1 MLDYEDKI
9 AALEQAMNEGS
20 TIEID
25 YEKYDGEQSHRSISN
40 IQYSDEYGDDY
51 ISAFCHLRG
60 EDRTFKIDRILKI
73 NGVSYSNDYID
84 IQPQI
89 SHVIQVHKKDNFHSP
104 TTTQKPQFTQAHSA
118 GKSTSSNKSP
128 TRKHKSSGCM
138 VFLVLIICTSL
149 SCLWI
154 ISQIMT

>member
-9 AALEQAMNEGS
+9 AVLEQAMNEGS

-40 IQYSDEYGDDY
+40 IHYSDEYGDDY

-73 NGVSYSNDYID
+73 NGVQYSNDYND
-84 IQPQI
+84 IQTPI
-89 SHVIQVHKKDNFHSP
+89 SHVIQVQKKDHSHSS
-104 TTTQKPQFTQAHSA
+104 TTVQKPQFSQAYSA
-118 GKSTSSNKSP
+118 GEPTSSNTTSP
-128 TRKHKSSGCM
+128 RYRKSSGCM
-138 VFLVLIICTSL
+138 VVLLLFFSTSL
-149 SCLWI
+149 SLLWLFSHI
-154 ISQIMT
+154 IS

>member
-9 AALEQAMNEGS
+9 AVLEQAMNDGS
-20 TIEID
+20 TLEID

-73 NGVSYSNDYID
+73 NGISYSNDYID
-84 IQPQI
+84 IQPPI
-89 SHVIQVHKKDNFHSP
+89 SHVIQVHKKEKLISP
-104 TTTQKPQFTQAHSA
+104 ATAHNPQFTQAHSA
-118 GKSTSSNKSP
+118 GGSTSNNKNP
-128 TRKHKSSGCM
+128 TRNHNSSGCM
-138 VFLVLIICTSL
+138 AFLVLIISTSL
-149 SCLWI
+149 SILWI
-154 ISQIMT
+154 FSHIIF